1 MSVTIFSR
9 PGLVSKQIAWMA
21 AAVALVC
28 ASASRTSANAAD
40 GLPARIEFNRDV
52 RPILADKCFTCHGP
66 DAEKR
71 EADLRLDQR
80 DGALADRGGSRAIVP
95 GKPAESGIVLRI
107 DSTDDDERMPP
118 AVSGKSLSD
127 RDREVLRAWISQGAE
142 YQEHW
147 AWIAPQRPALPT
159 VSQPDWGRNPID
171 CFIMARLDQEGVKPA
186 ADADRRTLIRRL
198 TFDLLGLPPT
208 PGEVDAFVADTSPDA
223 YEKVVDRLLA
233 SPAFG
238 ERMATYWLDVVR
250 YADSGGYHSDNERS
264 VWPYRDYVIQA
275 FNQNLPFDQFTIE
288 QIAGDL
294 LPNATDSQKIASGF
308 NRLLQTTEE
317 GGAQPQ
323 EYTAKYSADRVRNTV
338 GAWMGI
344 SIGCCECHNH
354 KFDPFTMK
362 DFYSFAAFF
371 ADVQEK
377 AVGRQD
383 EVSIP
388 TPEQSLQMGK
398 LNQQLADLR
407 QELVKTTP
415 ERTAAQ
421 ISWEDQLLTQRK
433 NGQLDW
439 SAAKPEKLESSGG
452 GTFAVGADGVV
463 LTTGKNADKDVFTAT
478 LLPAGNRVTALRL
491 DALTHDGFPNHGLS
505 RANGNFVLTGVELDL
520 VAAGADK
527 PAPLKLK
534 SATADFSQSG
544 YPIENAIDD
553 RAETGWAVS
562 GHEKPGNHAAV
573 FVLAE
578 PVSLKPDD
586 RLVFRMKHE
595 SQFAGH
601 NVGRFRLSVT
611 GVDNPQLSDQ
621 PGLPADV
628 ASALSVARDQ
638 RSAAQQE
645 TLAAYFRTISGEF
658 AALRQQISGLESQ
671 IDALQKA
678 FPKTLVS
685 QSGPPRTVR
694 ILGRGNWQD
703 ESGEIVEPATPAS
716 LPPAKI
722 ADRALAR
729 LALARWMVSSDNPLV
744 SRVFANRLWRLFFG
758 QGLVLTMTD
767 LGSQGALPTHP
778 ELLDWLAVDLR
789 EGNWDV
795 KRLVKKMVMSRTYQ
809 QTSQASSELRQR
821 DPNNV
826 LLARQSAFRLDAEF
840 VRDTA
845 LTISG
850 LLSQK
855 IGGPSVKPYQ
865 PAGYWSYLNFPK
877 REWQN
882 DHGQDLYR
890 RGLYTHW
897 QRTFLQPSLRAFDAP
912 TREECVPE
920 RARSNTPLQS
930 LALLNDP
937 TYVEAARVFAYR
949 ILESGGASKE
959 DRLNFAFRQALGRS
973 PRDAE
978 ISVLVRLL
986 DDQQREYEK
995 SSEAAGQLLA
1005 VGESKVPDNVNRVE
1019 LAAWT
1024 AVARVVLNLHETI
1037 TRP

>member
-1 MSVTIFSR
+1 MPVSISNRAMSVSNRVVRLAT
-9 PGLVSKQIAWMA
+9 GA
-21 AAVALVC
+21 ALVL
-28 ASASRTSANAAD
+28 ASAGQALILAAD
-40 GLPARIEFNRDV
+40 GIPARIEFNRDV

-66 DAEKR
+66 DATKR
-71 EADLRLDQR
+71 EAELRLDQR
-80 DGALADRGGSRAIVP
+80 DSALADHGGSRAITP
-95 GKPAESGIVLRI
+95 GKPGESEILLRI
-107 DSTDDDERMPP
+107 ESKDADERMPP
-118 AVSGKSLSD
+118 ATTGKSLSD
-127 RDREVLRAWISQGAE
+127 RDREVLRAWIAQGAE

-147 AWIAPQRPALPT
+147 AWIAPQRPAPPT
-159 VSQPDWGRNPID
+159 VSQPEWVRNPID
-171 CFIMARLDQEGVKPA
+171 SFVLARLDQEGLKPA

-208 PGEVDAFVADTSPDA
+208 PEEVDAFVADTSPDA

-264 VWPYRDYVIQA
+264 VWPYRDYVIRA
-275 FNQNLPFDQFTIE
+275 FNQNLPFDQFTVE

-317 GGAQPQ
+317 GGAQPK

-354 KFDPFTMK
+354 KFDPFTSK

-383 EVSIP
+383 EVGVP
-388 TPEQSLQMGK
+388 TPEQSQQLIK

-407 QELVKTTP
+407 QDLTRATP

-421 ISWEDQLLTQRK
+421 TAWEDQLLAKRK
-433 NGQLDW
+433 SGQLDW
-439 SAAKPEKLESSGG
+439 SAAKPEKMESSGG
-452 GTFAVGADGVV
+452 GTFEVGQDGVV
-463 LTTGKNADKDVFTAT
+463 LTTGKNADKDSFTAT
-478 LLPAGNRVTALRL
+478 LHPAGNRVTAVRL
-491 DALTHDGFPNHGLS
+491 DALTHDSFPNHGLS
-505 RANGNFVLTGVELDL
+505 RANGNFVITGVEVELI
-520 VAAGADK
+520 AAGADK
-527 PAPLKLK
+527 PKTLKLK
-534 SATADFSQSG
+534 SAMADFSQEG

-562 GHEKPGNHAAV
+562 GHEKPANHAAV

-578 PVSLKPDD
+578 PVSLNPED
-586 RLVFRMKHE
+586 RLVVRMKHE

-611 GVDNPQLSDQ
+611 GADNPQLSDQ

-628 ASALSVARDQ
+628 AAVLDVARDQ

-645 TLAAYFRTISGEF
+645 TIAAYFRKNSGEF
-658 AALRQQISGLESQ
+658 SKLREQIAGLESQ
-671 IDALQKA
+671 VDALQKA
-678 FPKTLVS
+678 FPRTLIS
-685 QSGPPRTVR
+685 QTGAPRTVR
-694 ILGRGNWQD
+694 VLGRGNWQD
-703 ESGEIVEPATPAS
+703 DSGEIVEPATPAS

-722 ADRALAR
+722 ADRAQAR

-744 SRVFANRLWRLFFG
+744 SRVFANRLWRLFYG
-758 QGLVLTMTD
+758 HGLVRTMTD
-767 LGSQGALPTHP
+767 FGSQGALPTHP

-795 KRLVKKMVMSRTYQ
+795 KRLIKKMVMSRTYQ
-809 QTSQASSELRQR
+809 QTSQASNELRQR

-845 LTISG
+845 LAISG
-850 LLSQK
+850 LLAQK

-937 TYVEAARVFAYR
+937 TYVEAARVFASH
-949 ILESGGASKE
+949 ILECGGASKE
-959 DRLNFAFRQALGRS
+959 DRLKYAFRQALDRS
-973 PRDAE
+973 PKDAE
-978 ISVLVRLL
+978 ISVLAKLL

-995 SSEAAGQLLA
+995 STEAAGQLLA
-1005 VGESKVPDNVNRVE
+1005 VGETKLPDNVNRVE